1 MWRCDVVAKAKPVL
15 RCSTC
20 GLEKR
25 KLERV
30 KNGWACWRCIMAA
43 VQLGKKKGNPGD
55 GRADGGA

>member
-1 MWRCDVVAKAKPVL
+1 MSAKRAKPVL

-20 GLEKR
+20 GVEKN

-43 VQLGKKKGNPGD
+43 VQLGKRKGSPG
-55 GRADGGA
+55 RGGGE

>member
-1 MWRCDVVAKAKPVL
+1 MVKKAKPVL

-30 KNGWACWRCIMAA
+30 KNGGACWRCLMAA
-43 VQLGKKKGNPGD
+43 VQLGKKKG
-55 GRADGGA
+55 AGGP